1 MTAEPTRRR
10 PGRPRGA
17 DPAVTREAVLDAAV
31 ALFGSRGYRGASLA
45 EVAAQAGLSN
55 AGLLHHFPGKEH
67 LLIAVLRRRDEI
79 DARDLDLGRDA
90 DLTVWQRLA
99 VMVHLVALNAQRPG
113 LVRLYSTVAGEA
125 TDAAHPAHGWLT
137 EHLDS
142 VVADLVTAFDDGKT
156 AGLVHPDAPSG
167 RLARTLVA
175 VLDGL
180 QIQWLA
186 DGGGPGGGEQM
197 TVDFRDHVAELQAR
211 WSVAPG
217 QDTRSS

>member
-1 MTAEPTRRR
+1 MTAEPAPTRRR

-31 ALFGSRGYRGASLA
+31 ELFGSRGYRGASLA
-45 EVAAQAGLSN
+45 EVAAAAGLSN
-55 AGLLHHFPGKEH
+55 AGLLHHFPSKEH
-67 LLIAVLRRRDEI
+67 VLSAVLRRRDEV

-90 DLTVWQRLA
+90 DLTVWERLD
-99 VMVHLVALNAQRPG
+99 VMVDLVALNARRPG

-125 TDAAHPAHGWLT
+125 TDAAHPAHDWLT
-137 EHLDS
+137 DHLDA
-142 VVADLVTAFDDGKT
+142 VVAELATAFEDGKA
-156 AGLVHPDAPSG
+156 AGLVAPDAPSA

-186 DGGGPGGGEQM
+186 GGADATAGDRMIE
-197 TVDFRDHVAELQAR
+197 DFRGQVADVRDR
-211 WSVAPG
+211 WSTGV
-217 QDTRSS
+217 